1 MHILTSPPR
10 TAASVRF
17 RVRVASWQPLE
28 EDDVDIEEFYDADP
42 RRRVS
47 DEVEFG
53 QDWTDAD
60 AVRCEVSWVADT
72 GELYVMREPNAPINM
87 DPVGDEFIEQLPT
100 ESVTVEV
107 LGVVATRDAVD
118 ALLDGWQQA
127 MGAPNSIEW
136 VRGRL
141 VPPGGTSAPGS

>member
-1 MHILTSPPR
+1 
-10 TAASVRF
+10 
-17 RVRVASWQPLE
+17 
-28 EDDVDIEEFYDADP
+28 
-42 RRRVS
+42 VS